1 MKHQHSLLKNVFT
14 VLLSLLIQLSTAIS
28 QQPDYYRN
36 VTHENYRKVKAFND
50 TIELSNLDPV
60 RLNAVL
66 YFATNEVRAK
76 HNLAVLA
83 YSPELE
89 EAAGMHSCDMVVHHF
104 FSHNNPVDRSRE
116 TPNDRAQKAGIINP
130 FIAENI
136 AEEFVL
142 QYKSGSN
149 VYEMGKGNFSYQ
161 PEGRLI
167 PRRTYLSLAESLIE
181 RWMNSPVH
189 RKNILSPDALQV
201 GCGTC
206 FFNDPEFN
214 DMPTLMATQNFQWF
228 EKTKL
233 QQK

>member
-1 MKHQHSLLKNVFT
+1 M
-14 VLLSLLIQLSTAIS
+14 IQLSTAIS

-36 VTHENYRKVKAFND
+36 ITPENYRKVKAFND
-50 TIELSNLDPV
+50 TIDLSNPDPV

-66 YFATNEVRAK
+66 FYATNEVRVK
-76 HNLAVLA
+76 YNLAVLA

-89 EAAGMHSCDMVVHHF
+89 EAAGMHSCDMIMHHF
-104 FSHNNPVDRSRE
+104 FSHNNPVDRSKG
-116 TPNDRAQKAGIINP
+116 TPNNRAQIAGIINP

-149 VYEMGKGNFSYQ
+149 VYEMGKGNFSYK
-161 PEGRLI
+161 PEGKLI

-233 QQK
+233 LQK